1 MKAKDVRPGV
11 TVLCC
16 RPPSHHVPLPVQVT
30 KIIRAPGTK
39 KIAFAY
45 VDRSGAARDTNG
57 ITSPYLPVEEVDVP

>member
-1 MKAKDVRPGV
+1 MKAKDVRPGL

-16 RPPSHHVPLPVQVT
+16 RAPSHHVPLPVVVT

-39 KIAFAY
+39 RIAFMY

-57 ITSPYLPVEEVDVP
+57 VTQGYLPVEEVDVP